1 MKHYIGIDLGGTN
14 IAAGVVNEK
23 CEIIAQHSIPTKKT
37 RPFEEIVADMAL
49 AAREVA
55 EQAGLGLKDMSSV
68 GIGAP
73 SAVDPMTKLLTYAPN
88 LGWKNVPLSYEFK
101 KHIDLPVFVANDA
114 DCAAL
119 GEFSAGAAG
128 EYPSVLFITL
138 GTGFGGGLVI
148 NGQIFTGAS
157 CYGFEPGHTTLV
169 LGGVRCGCGREGCI
183 ESYASVTALI
193 RQTIQAMALYP
204 QSLMYEICG
213 GKFENVSGRTAFD
226 AAKQGD
232 EAGKL
237 VVAQYAYYV
246 GVGIS
251 SLVTSLRPH
260 AVLVGGGISNEGDYL
275 LDPVRKAVADTIY
288 ASETVP
294 MPVILKA
301 SLGNSAGIIGAALL
315 ETQVGMH

>member
-1 MKHYIGIDLGGTN
+1 
-14 IAAGVVNEK
+14 VVNERY
-23 CEIIAQHSIPTKKT
+23 EIVAHHSIPTYKT
-37 RPFEEIVADMAL
+37 RPFEEIVADMAK
-49 AAREVA
+49 AARAVA
-55 EQAGLGLKDMSSV
+55 EKAGLGLAEISSV

-73 SAVDPMTKLLTYAPN
+73 SAVDPVTKLLTLAPN
-88 LGWKNVPLSYEFK
+88 LGWKNVPLAYEFK
-101 KHIDLPVFVANDA
+101 KHIDLPVYVANDA

-128 EYPSVLFITL
+128 EYPTVLFITL
-138 GTGFGGGLVI
+138 GTGVGGGLII

-157 CYGFEPGHTTLV
+157 GYGFEPGHTTLV

-183 ESYASVTALI
+183 EAYASVTALI
-193 RQTIQAMALYP
+193 RQTIQAMAVYP
-204 QSLMYEICG
+204 HSLMYELCG
-213 GKFENVSGRTAFD
+213 GEFSRVSGRTAFD

-232 EAGKL
+232 PAGQM
-237 VVAQYAYYV
+237 VVERYAWYV

-251 SLVTSLRPH
+251 SLVTALRPH

-275 LDPVRKAVADTIY
+275 LDPVRHAVSETIY
-288 ASETVP
+288 AKETVP

-315 ETQVGMH
+315 ETQDGMQ